1 MSCGIPLSRSVYVG
15 RQSGFRGSERSG
27 RVLLPEQK
35 YRGVEMTT
43 LRRLVCITCTVAVT
57 WALAGAIAAA
67 AQTPPTTPDAA
78 DRRPDEVA
86 FRIDAQ
92 PIEGALREFASQ
104 ANLQLVYE
112 TAEVS
117 PNIQSSHVAG
127 AFTPEAALS
136 RLLAHTNLD
145 YKFINDR
152 TVSIRS
158 ADGAPR

>member
-1 MSCGIPLSRSVYVG
+1 
-15 RQSGFRGSERSG
+15 
-27 RVLLPEQK
+27 
-35 YRGVEMTT
+35 MTS
-43 LRRLVCITCTVAVT
+43 LRRLVWITCTVAVT

-67 AQTPPTTPDAA
+67 AQTPPSTPDAA
-78 DRRPDEVA
+78 DRRPDEVP

-92 PIEGALREFASQ
+92 PIEGALKEFASQ

-117 PNIQSSHVAG
+117 PNIRSSHVAG
-127 AFTPEAALS
+127 AFTPEVALS

-158 ADGAPR
+158 TDAVSPHQP